1 MDNQDMSTLN
11 KRTRVGAAVAAVATA
26 ASIFALAAP
35 ASAAPVPPLP
45 PTNVKATIVAG
56 TNDLKVDWDANAA
69 GEPATYYVV
78 NFWSI
83 PRVDDAFGIPVDLVQ
98 VAVPAPTTEYVW
110 TDAPAGKLIR
120 SSVSAVN
127 AYGSTFDVVADVD
140 VLIPPDTAPVP
151 PTPPVATNPE
161 RPFALGAWNDVIT
174 RTYKEF
180 VGRTPKLDELTFWR
194 FFITQGT
201 PNAATLEAR
210 RLEFVANLAEDA
222 EQTDGPAIR
231 LYTAYFGRTPDTGGV
246 KFWSKKLRSG
256 STLLNVSDFF
266 STSSEFKNTYGD
278 IDEAEFVAL
287 IYRNVLNR
295 NPDGTGFSFWTR
307 QLQSG
312 RYSRAEVMIGFSESS
327 EFKTK
332 NIARVGTTIAYLHM
346 LNRVPTQGEYF
357 LADNI
362 FGSLPTTPIGFVPPP
377 SNTHPFDMF
386 YGVLY
391 WRILDSVEYRA
402 LGTTP

>member
-1 MDNQDMSTLN
+1 MSTLN
-11 KRTRVGAAVAAVATA
+11 KRTRVGAALAAVATA

-35 ASAAPVPPLP
+35 ASAAPVPPNP
-45 PTNVKATIVAG
+45 PTNVVNSLVAG
-56 TNDLKVDWDANAA
+56 TNDLKVDWEAAAA

-78 NFWSI
+78 NFWSM
-83 PRVDDAFGIPVDLVQ
+83 PRVDDAFGLPVDLVQ
-98 VAVPAPTTEYVW
+98 VAVPAPTTVYTW
-110 TDAPAGKLIR
+110 TDAPGGKTIR
-120 SSVSAVN
+120 SSVTAVN
-127 AYGSTFDVVADVD
+127 AYGSTADIVGAPD
-140 VLIPPDTAPVP
+140 VLIPPDVVA
-151 PTPPVATNPE
+151 PPVNPPATNPE

-180 VGRTPKLDELTFWR
+180 VGRTPKLDEMTFWR
-194 FFITQGT
+194 FFITQGN
-201 PNAATLEAR
+201 PNDATLEAR

-246 KFWSKKLRSG
+246 KYWSKKLRSG
-256 STLLNVSDFF
+256 TTLLNVSDFF

-287 IYRNVLNR
+287 IYKNVLLR

-327 EFKTK
+327 EFKLK
-332 NIARVGTTIAYLHM
+332 SISRVGTTIAYVHM
-346 LNRVPTQGEYF
+346 LNRVPTAGEYF

-402 LGTTP
+402 LGVTP